1 MLKNNYLILFL
12 SLFIFC
18 SCKPAPKDNSS
29 AYKTIEQIMNA
40 QTDEWNKGS
49 IDGFMKGYW
58 KSEELKF
65 ITQRG
70 IRMGYDSVSNSYKR
84 NYNTPDKMG
93 HLTFTDLK
101 FTTLDQS
108 AEIIQCT
115 GRWNVKSKDGDNSGM
130 FSLLFKQ
137 IDGEWKIIVDHTW

>member
-1 MLKNNYLILFL
+1 MLKTPYALLLLLLLAIY
-12 SLFIFC
+12 
-18 SCKPAPKDNSS
+18 SCQAPQQKVPD
-29 AYKTIEQIMNA
+29 YKTIEQLLHA

-58 KSEELKF
+58 HSEELKF

-84 NYNTPDKMG
+84 NYNTPEKMG
-93 HLTFTDLK
+93 HLTFTDLG
-101 FTTLDQS
+101 FTTLDAS
-108 AEIIQCT
+108 GEIVQCT
-115 GRWNVKSKDGDNSGM
+115 GHWNVTGANGSQSGM

-137 IDGEWKIIVDHTW
+137 IEGEWKIIVDHTW

>member
-1 MLKNNYLILFL
+1 MLKFKYLLIL
-12 SLFIFC
+12 SSFIFLI
-18 SCKPAPKDNSS
+18 SCQTAKKDNSS
-29 AYKTIEQIMNA
+29 EYKIIEQIMNA

-49 IDGFMKGYW
+49 VDGFMKGYW
-58 KSEELKF
+58 HSDELKF

-70 IRMGYDSVSNSYKR
+70 IRMGYDSVANSYKR

-101 FTTLDQS
+101 FTSLDAAS
-108 AEIIQCT
+108 EIIQCT
-115 GRWNVKSKDGDNSGM
+115 GKWNVTSKDGNNAGI